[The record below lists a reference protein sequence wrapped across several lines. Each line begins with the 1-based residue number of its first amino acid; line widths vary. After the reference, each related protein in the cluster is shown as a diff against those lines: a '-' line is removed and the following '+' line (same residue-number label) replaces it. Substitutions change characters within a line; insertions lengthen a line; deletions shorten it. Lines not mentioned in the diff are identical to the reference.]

1 MTAPSPAP
9 TERTT
14 HPPARGLRRLPPC
27 LSETHPLRRLWE
39 IAEFPPLI
47 VGVIVL
53 WIWQERGTPTF
64 GENAIAL
71 LIIMLYVAF
80 ALHLRR
86 EGRERIA
93 LLDQQE
99 ATLREQREAPPL
111 APRGRRKPGRKRG
124 VPTGFDRET
133 AREQARRLRQL
144 RREGTTWP
152 EAARAVG
159 LTEDQA
165 KNVYKRFDDLMAE
178 DDGR

>member
-1 MTAPSPAP
+1 M
-9 TERTT
+9 
-14 HPPARGLRRLPPC
+14 RGLRRHRPR
-27 LSETHPLRRLWE
+27 LSDTHPLRRLWE

-47 VGVIVL
+47 IGVIVL
-53 WIWQERGTPTF
+53 WIWQERGPSTF

-71 LIIMLYVAF
+71 LVIMLYVAF
-80 ALHLRR
+80 ALDLRR

-99 ATLREQREAPPL
+99 AALREQREAPPPAPP

-144 RREGTTWP
+144 RREGTTWA

-159 LTEDQA
+159 LTEDQRRTCTSA
-165 KNVYKRFDDLMAE
+165 STISWRRMA
-178 DDGR
+178 RR

>member
-1 MTAPSPAP
+1 M
-9 TERTT
+9 
-14 HPPARGLRRLPPC
+14 
-27 LSETHPLRRLWE
+27 
-39 IAEFPPLI
+39 
-47 VGVIVL
+47 
-53 WIWQERGTPTF
+53 WIWTERGTPTF
-64 GENAIAL
+64 GESSIVLVVLALYIA
-71 LIIMLYVAF
+71 F
-80 ALHLRR
+80 GLHLRR
-86 EGRERIA
+86 ESRERMA
-93 LLDQQE
+93 LLDRQE
-99 ATLREQREAPPL
+99 AALREHREVPPPPTPPPAPQ
-111 APRGRRKPGRKRG
+111 GRRRPGRKRG